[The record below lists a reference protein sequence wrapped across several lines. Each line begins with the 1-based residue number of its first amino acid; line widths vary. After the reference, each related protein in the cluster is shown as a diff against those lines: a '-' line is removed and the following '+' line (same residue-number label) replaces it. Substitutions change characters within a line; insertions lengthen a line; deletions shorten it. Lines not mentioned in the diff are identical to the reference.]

1 MSLTHTLI
9 GYALAVPTID
19 QPVPDPTGPGA
30 SILATLGGW
39 ALAVV
44 AGVALL
50 GVIICALIIIISSL
64 MHAPEWKTKGWI
76 GVGVCFAGV
85 IVAGSAAA
93 IINAASGFKIF

>member
-1 MSLTHTLI
+1 
-9 GYALAVPTID
+9 
-19 QPVPDPTGPGA
+19 
-30 SILATLGGW
+30 
-39 ALAVV
+39 LAVV